1 MKHHFIWF
9 LLLLAGSM
17 SCCQHNPKTGNE
29 TNTKTRTA
37 EGYNADSVINIEI
50 SESNNKFSINDSLA
64 VVLIQQVKE
73 IRQVIDYKYEDT
85 TIFNQIHIDNVPTDS
100 DNNWHIKIVQFQP
113 KTEHA
118 ESIMWLLV
126 NANNGKISIL
136 DIEKDTFISLEDW
149 LKMRTRI

>member
-1 MKHHFIWF
+1 MI
-9 LLLLAGSM
+9 LLLLAGLLC
-17 SCCQHNPKTGNE
+17 SCQFNS
-29 TNTKTRTA
+29 NTRGDTHAKTRA
-37 EGYNADSVINIEI
+37 SESYNTDSIINIEI
-50 SESNNKFSINDSLA
+50 SESNKKFSINDSLA

-73 IRQVIDYKYEDT
+73 IKQIIDYKYEDT
-85 TIFNQIHIDNVPTDS
+85 TIFNQINIDNVPTDS

-118 ESIMWLLV
+118 ASIMWLLV

-136 DIEKDTFISLEDW
+136 DIEKDTYISLEDW